1 MIRKISLLA
10 GAALA
15 LAAFNAHA
23 EEIELGE
30 SIYSQSC
37 AQCHGRAGAGSGA
50 FPALTGQEE
59 EYIATRLNQYRDG
72 ETVGANTAL
81 MRGPASA
88 LSDEDIAA
96 LSVYI
101 STTFQ

>member
-1 MIRKISLLA
+1 MTKSFSLLA

-23 EEIELGE
+23 EEIEMGE

-37 AQCHGRAGAGSGA
+37 AQCHGRAGRGSGA

-59 EYIATRLNQYRDG
+59 EYIANRLTQYREG
-72 ETVGANTAL
+72 ETVGSNTAL
-81 MRGPASA
+81 MRGPASS
-88 LSDEDIAA
+88 LSDEDINA
-96 LSVYI
+96 LSIYI